1 MRNIFRILGRLA
13 IVGNYSKTT
22 ALTEQ
27 DRATLLFI
35 PDCVAK
41 LIFRYFALA
50 ADVENRFVIEFCP
63 ARKDNYECYLF
74 SSYGQR
80 WKQERLSKI
89 LSRLTGWSVAQLR
102 HILPGLME
110 HYGADER
117 FCSSQGSV
125 IHMGMGHS
133 DDLGGRLYSR
143 TKNSHS
149 KLTNRIIHDTLHLCE
164 NWAGLLGFGKDEPQ
178 RVSGE
183 DMWAKAHGVAYQE
196 ERDLVK
202 VVKELLTVLTAPS
215 RSSQNASDKPYLT
228 VTGIQP
234 ALQVNDV
241 EVGCASPVQAL
252 RSPVNNTHLPTAV
265 LDDQDEPNSQDDIL
279 PDGPWLVGDEINP
292 PLQVKNF
299 QQRL

>member
-1 MRNIFRILGRLA
+1 
-13 IVGNYSKTT
+13 
-22 ALTEQ
+22 
-27 DRATLLFI
+27 
-35 PDCVAK
+35 
-41 LIFRYFALA
+41 
-50 ADVENRFVIEFCP
+50 
-63 ARKDNYECYLF
+63 
-74 SSYGQR
+74 
-80 WKQERLSKI
+80 
-89 LSRLTGWSVAQLR
+89 
-102 HILPGLME
+102 
-110 HYGADER
+110 
-117 FCSSQGSV
+117 
-125 IHMGMGHS
+125 MGHS

-164 NWAGLLGFGKDEPQ
+164 NWAGLLGFGSDEPQ

-234 ALQVNDV
+234 ALQVNNV
-241 EVGCASPVQAL
+241 ELGCASPVQAL
-252 RSPVNNTHLPTAV
+252 RSPVNNTHLPAAV

-292 PLQVKNF
+292 PLMDELLDHTSSVDAIKDTSHPSRDEASDLINTTADSVLTDRVLPLSSTVLCGSEGSTTTDMSTLVGETSPPVTTFLAPDPRQDGLFNTLRCALSF
-299 QQRL
+299 HRIRHDH